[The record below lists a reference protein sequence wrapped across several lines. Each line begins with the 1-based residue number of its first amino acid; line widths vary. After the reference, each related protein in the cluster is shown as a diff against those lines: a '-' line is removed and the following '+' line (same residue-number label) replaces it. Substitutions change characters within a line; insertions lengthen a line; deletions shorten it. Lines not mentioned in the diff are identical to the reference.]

1 MPIGPNDSRKK
12 TFRCETCVSKHVKCS
27 GTRPCTYCQKRGFN
41 CVYPAPQKKH
51 FNIIIDQGSRKVT
64 TGSKSLVTRKRL
76 IDTPRVDPQ
85 FDPNAHFL
93 LYWDRFV
100 QKNAFSQQG
109 ILSFDIKQMVQSS
122 SSGIFLRQSVLA
134 LGALTATKLNPHHRL
149 ANYRLALTFYNE
161 AVIGLRNAIECQTQS
176 PEPQLA
182 VLWTTMLLGLFELM
196 VDSSGQRWV
205 QHLVHGTSKA
215 LVAIGPQACVGS
227 LPQRFFMEI
236 KIFEVCRA
244 IVFNDSSFLMQDEWI
259 AFSKRVQSTIDP
271 SNLHPFD
278 DLLDIILRCA
288 SLRSRVAEFIHVKKF
303 RSSNG
308 GSQQEEARDI
318 AIEGLLLRD
327 ALNVW
332 QTESIEYMISG
343 HQSRSPNIDD
353 FDLLASV
360 FQAAT
365 SIYLSGVFDYEIN
378 YWVDLGALLPTL
390 TEDDIQAHV
399 RCILELSQAVL
410 ERSRVSA
417 VLLLFPLRVAG
428 ARSRS
433 SSQREAVSTLLGRIE
448 ATFSAAGAFRGDLQ
462 RLWTNMEQDDD
473 ELGQQ
478 SD

>member
-1 MPIGPNDSRKK
+1 MIDS
-12 TFRCETCVSKHVKCS
+12 
-27 GTRPCTYCQKRGFN
+27 
-41 CVYPAPQKKH
+41 
-51 FNIIIDQGSRKVT
+51 
-64 TGSKSLVTRKRL
+64 
-76 IDTPRVDPQ
+76 PRVDPQ

-93 LYWDRFV
+93 LYWDRFL

-134 LGALTATKLNPHHRL
+134 LGALTATKLNPNHRL

-161 AVIGLRNAIECQTQS
+161 AVIGLRNAIEYQTQS

-182 VLWTTMLLGLFELM
+182 VLWTTMLLGLFEVSRASAILIGVSVSLKRMLICCKLM
-196 VDSSGQRWV
+196 VDPSGQRWV

-215 LVAIGPQACVGS
+215 LVAIGPHACVGS
-227 LPQRFFMEI
+227 LSQRFFMEI

-244 IVFNDSSFLMQDEWI
+244 IVFNDSSFLMQAEWI
-259 AFSKRVQSTIDP
+259 AFSKRVQSTIDT
-271 SNLHPFD
+271 SNFHTFD

-288 SLRSRVAEFIHVKKF
+288 SLRSRWVSKCSKIHTKGSLTNSRVAEYIHVKQF

-308 GSQQEEARDI
+308 DSQQEEARGI

-332 QTESIEYMISG
+332 KTESMLEYTSNG
-343 HQSRSPNIDD
+343 RQNGSSNFDD

-399 RCILELSQAVL
+399 RCILELSQVVL
-410 ERSRVSA
+410 ERSRISA

-433 SSQREAVSTLLGRIE
+433 SSQRETVSTLLGRIE
-448 ATFSAAGAFRGDLQ
+448 TTFSAAGAFRGDLQ
-462 RLWTNMEQDDD
+462 RLWTNMEQNDD
-473 ELGQQ
+473 ELERQLDREQ
-478 SD
+478 

>member
-1 MPIGPNDSRKK
+1 M
-12 TFRCETCVSKHVKCS
+12 
-27 GTRPCTYCQKRGFN
+27 
-41 CVYPAPQKKH
+41 
-51 FNIIIDQGSRKVT
+51 T
-64 TGSKSLVTRKRL
+64 TSTLVPRKRL
-76 IDTPRVDPQ
+76 IDSPRVDPQ

-93 LYWDRFV
+93 LYWDRFL

-134 LGALTATKLNPHHRL
+134 LGALTATKLNPNHRL

-161 AVIGLRNAIECQTQS
+161 AVIGLRNAIEYQTQS

-182 VLWTTMLLGLFELM
+182 VLWTTMLLGLFEVSRASAILIGVSVSLKRMLICCKLM
-196 VDSSGQRWV
+196 VDPSGQRWV

-215 LVAIGPQACVGS
+215 LVAIGPHACVGS

-244 IVFNDSSFLMQDEWI
+244 IVFNDSSFLMQAEWI
-259 AFSKRVQSTIDP
+259 AFSKRVQSTIDT
-271 SNLHPFD
+271 SNFHTFD

-288 SLRSRVAEFIHVKKF
+288 SLRSRWVSKCSKIHTKGSLTNSRVAEYIHVKQF

-308 GSQQEEARDI
+308 DSQQEEARDI

-332 QTESIEYMISG
+332 KTESMLEYTSNG
-343 HQSRSPNIDD
+343 RQNGSSNFDD

-399 RCILELSQAVL
+399 RCILELSQVVL
-410 ERSRVSA
+410 ERSRISA

-433 SSQREAVSTLLGRIE
+433 SSQRETVSTLLGRIE
-448 ATFSAAGAFRGDLQ
+448 TTFSAAGAFRGDLQ
-462 RLWTNMEQDDD
+462 RLWTNMEQNDD
-473 ELGQQ
+473 ELERQLDREQ
-478 SD
+478 